1 MLVPEEDLKY
11 GYWSLLR
18 YEAEKLGVKVIN
30 KIEEYKGEEY
40 LMLACTQLNNHT
52 AVEQTKV
59 VNKWCELFT
68 SQQLSAK
75 IIWLNSRASQKIIDA
90 VCHQQNLEGLWI
102 KWGVYPDIS
111 KLNKLQQL
119 KYLHL
124 GGGSSIE
131 DISSVATLSCLKNF
145 ESSHLYKINNYSFL
159 GKMKNITD
167 LTIEGDPYS
176 SMKHVVLDS
185 LEFLEEM
192 PQIQRLE
199 LCMTRIKDHSYLP
212 ITKLKNLRSLALPK
226 DKDLEK
232 DIKAFEKFKA
242 IINA

>member
-1 MLVPEEDLKY
+1 MLVSEEDIKY
-11 GYWSLLR
+11 GYWDLLQ
-18 YEAEKLGVKVIN
+18 YEAGNLGVKVIN

-40 LMLACTQLNNHT
+40 LMLACTQLDNHT
-52 AVEQTKV
+52 AAEQSKV
-59 VNKWCELFT
+59 VNQWCDIFT
-68 SQQLSAK
+68 SQQLPVK
-75 IIWLNSRASQKIIDA
+75 IIWFNSRVSQKIVDA

-111 KLNKLQQL
+111 KLDKLQQL

-131 DISSVATLSCLKNF
+131 DISSVAALQQLKNF
-145 ESSHLYKINNYSFL
+145 ESSHLYKINDYSFL

-176 SMKHVVLDS
+176 SMKHVLLDS
-185 LEFLEEM
+185 LQFLEEM
-192 PQIQRLE
+192 PQLQRLE
-199 LCMTRIKDHSYLP
+199 LCMTRIKNHSYLP
-212 ITKLKNLRSLALPK
+212 ITKLKNLKSLALPK

-232 DIKAFEKFKA
+232 DSKSFEKFKP
-242 IINA
+242 IIGI